1 MEKQRTQTASSKGSK
16 NASSGRYKVL
26 GTLPDGVKILA
37 PKSKPT
43 NFTTKEIKATIQELR
58 RNSKIGGSVKVEGGR
73 G

>member
-1 MEKQRTQTASSKGSK
+1 MEKQRSQTASPRGPK

-26 GTLPDGVKILA
+26 GTLSDGVKILA

-43 NFTTKEIKATIQELR
+43 SFTTKEIKATIQELR
-58 RNSKIGGSVKVEGGR
+58 RNSKIGGLVKVEGGR

>member
-43 NFTTKEIKATIQELR
+43 SFTTKEIKATIQELR
-58 RNSKIGGSVKVEGGR
+58 RNSKIGGLVKVEGGR